1 MWNINFSG
9 SSTPYVENTRRQNC
23 AHDFCNGWGSFPRV
37 GQVRGSKE
45 EILQRLIEASL
56 KLVYSFKRILVENLG
71 LEDG

>member
-1 MWNINFSG
+1 MTFAMDG
-9 SSTPYVENTRRQNC
+9 VHFQ
-23 AHDFCNGWGSFPRV
+23 GW